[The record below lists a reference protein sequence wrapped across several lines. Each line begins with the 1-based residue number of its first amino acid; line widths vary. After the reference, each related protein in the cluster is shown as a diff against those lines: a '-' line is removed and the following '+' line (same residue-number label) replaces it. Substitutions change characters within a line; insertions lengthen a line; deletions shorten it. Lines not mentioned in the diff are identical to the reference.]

1 MPGFSQSAE
10 DSQTHLTVWI
20 RKGCSALDPCV
31 WFALPRGL
39 ESASINLLTGTSQGR
54 QRVLQPSCFCAS
66 RPSCLGPKDIYVS
79 TTLFAARG
87 PVGIEADREKDQSPP
102 CFSFPV
108 LYWVCVCVCAS
119 VNASARAPVCECV
132 CVFECVSV
140 CACAAA
146 LPLPDSWV
154 QKRGFHG
161 AIAADP
167 PPSATCGQRRQ
178 WQEPPLGLPR
188 MRVLSY
194 GKGQRSD
201 ERDPRTTVKATW
213 KHLAGIVPAG
223 RKSSYARLSSRGTRV
238 PVTIL
243 PGVGKICSS

>member
-1 MPGFSQSAE
+1 MIKRLCQ
-10 DSQTHLTVWI
+10 
-20 RKGCSALDPCV
+20 
-31 WFALPRGL
+31 
-39 ESASINLLTGTSQGR
+39 
-54 QRVLQPSCFCAS
+54 
-66 RPSCLGPKDIYVS
+66 

-87 PVGIEADREKDQSPP
+87 PVGIEADREKDQFSP
-102 CFSFPV
+102 CFSFIL
-108 LYWVCVCVCAS
+108 LYWVCVCKCECEC
-119 VNASARAPVCECV
+119 ARAWVRVCV

-146 LPLPDSWV
+146 LPLPAPRV

-161 AIAADP
+161 AIATDP

-213 KHLAGIVPAG
+213 SHLAGIVPAG
-223 RKSSYARLSSRGTRV
+223 RKSSYDRLSSRGTR
-238 PVTIL
+238 
-243 PGVGKICSS
+243 